1 MTEDTLLIAAVAVVW
16 TVLALLYAFVPML
29 DMPGAALIWG
39 AGAVVFLALT
49 TAIAAAERVANPKR

>member
-1 MTEDTLLIAAVAVVW
+1 MTEDSILIVIVATVW

-39 AGAVVFLALT
+39 AGAAVFLVLAAVT
-49 TAIAAAERVANPKR
+49 VAAERSRGSRR